1 MVKAGSARMRFAT
14 ESSGVVLWLVGA
26 ESTVKPFTYFGR
38 VLVVVVVALTLILLM
53 LLMLCVYRAPY

>member
-38 VLVVVVVALTLILLM
+38 GRG
-53 LLMLCVYRAPY
+53 RAHLNTSYVTYAVCL